1 MKILQDLMYLFEE
14 LISFN
19 ESYYKQNQYAYL
31 MDSEIENFIS
41 RHSIT
46 ERDFYMK
53 FPRVWTYTDYCNGY
67 KAHGISWS
75 IEKY

>member
-1 MKILQDLMYLFEE
+1 MKILQDLMYLLEE

-31 MDSEIENFIS
+31 TDSEIENFIS

-46 ERDFYMK
+46 ERDFYMR
-53 FPRVWTYTDYCNGY
+53 FPR
-67 KAHGISWS
+67 I
-75 IEKY
+75 